1 MKKLAAIV
9 MCSGLIIVAPDNTMA
24 DDSGASTYK
33 LVCSSC
39 HESTVSNAPKL
50 NDKAEWKHRIAQGMD
65 KMYASTVNG
74 KCEVWVKAL
83 RKDMSNEDIKAAVD
97 YMVARAR

>member
-1 MKKLAAIV
+1 MHKLTVCVICAYLITTSSGIV
-9 MCSGLIIVAPDNTMA
+9 IAGDGS
-24 DDSGASTYK
+24 STYK

-39 HESTVSNAPKL
+39 HESTASDAPKL

-74 KCEVWVKAL
+74 KCEVSVKEL
-83 RKDMSNEDIKAAVD
+83 RRDLSNEDIKTAID
-97 YMVARAR
+97 YMVLRSQ